1 MLALMAVIFSCQVT
15 ELLAGNV
22 TCSHRG
28 KLCAMKMQ
36 ASFICFKDVIAF
48 KKKSLLQ
55 IEYGA
60 VTLAPKCR
68 Q

>member
-1 MLALMAVIFSCQVT
+1 MAVIFSCQAT
-15 ELLAGNV
+15 ELLAGKV

-36 ASFICFKDVIAF
+36 ASFISFKDVIVF
-48 KKKSLLQ
+48 KKNSLLQ
-55 IEYGA
+55 IENGA